1 LLDGGGDLLGVGL
14 LGVGLLAVGLI
25 EFGSSQT
32 DRANRQDRQS
42 QIFAAQSRKRFP
54 SIERFSL
61 GVASMS
67 PATSDG
73 DDPTAAGLPGVV
85 VEEPVPRVP
94 ASPVRGFFDPWGDR
108 ARPRRTRSRTPGLAL
123 G

>member
-1 LLDGGGDLLGVGL
+1 LLDEGGDL

-25 EFGSSQT
+25 VFGSSHT

-61 GVASMS
+61 GVASDE
-67 PATSDG
+67 PSD
-73 DDPTAAGLPGVV
+73 
-85 VEEPVPRVP
+85 
-94 ASPVRGFFDPWGDR
+94 F
-108 ARPRRTRSRTPGLAL
+108 RRR
-123 G
+123 